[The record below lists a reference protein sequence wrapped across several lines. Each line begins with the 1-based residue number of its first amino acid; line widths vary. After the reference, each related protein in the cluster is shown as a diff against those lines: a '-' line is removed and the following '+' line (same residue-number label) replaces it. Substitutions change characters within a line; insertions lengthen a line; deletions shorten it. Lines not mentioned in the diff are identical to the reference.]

1 MTIVE
6 IVIVVLLVLLTG
18 FFAMAEFSVV
28 SSRRNRLEQLAAKGH
43 SGARLA
49 IELADQP
56 VRFLATAQVGTTLS
70 TMLVGTLSGAI
81 PAVRFAAWLDEYSPI
96 AAYGAPAAIVIL
108 VAATTYL
115 SLILGELV
123 PKPLALKYPETIGS
137 RVAPP
142 LSILTR
148 AAVPIISVLDTSSN
162 FVLRLMGLRA
172 GIERTVTDGDIHS
185 IVAKEPSWASSIMSN
200 AT

>member
-6 IVIVVLLVLLTG
+6 IVIVVSLVLLAG

-28 SSRRNRLEQLAAKGH
+28 SSRRNRLERLAAKGR
-43 SGARLA
+43 SGARVA

-56 VRFLATAQVGTTLS
+56 VRFLAAVQVGTTLS

-81 PAVRFAAWLDEYSPI
+81 LPVRLAAWLDEYPPI

-115 SLILGELV
+115 SLILGELA
-123 PKPLALKYPETIGS
+123 PKQLALKYPETIASRVWDERDFQIAETDGS
-137 RVAPP
+137 R
-142 LSILTR
+142 IG
-148 AAVPIISVLDTSSN
+148 
-162 FVLRLMGLRA
+162 RLLIQPR
-172 GIERTVTDGDIHS
+172 R
-185 IVAKEPSWASSIMSN
+185 
-200 AT
+200 